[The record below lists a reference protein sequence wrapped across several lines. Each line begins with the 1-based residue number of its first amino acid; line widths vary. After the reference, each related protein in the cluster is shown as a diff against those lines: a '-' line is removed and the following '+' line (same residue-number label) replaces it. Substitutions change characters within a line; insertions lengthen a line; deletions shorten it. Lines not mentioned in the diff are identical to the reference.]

1 MTTPMAFPDPST
13 SVVPFVAGLVIA
25 LALIWAVWMG
35 IRFRRREPGPPD
47 PADQPKL
54 PRTGPVQ
61 EVREMREPDE
71 MPHTDDGG
79 SRLTPHELN
88 GFGNTSS
95 RRSKDQRP
103 RRWSRGS
110 SGAFG
115 SGGPGR
121 T

>member
-13 SVVPFVAGLVIA
+13 SVVPFVVGLVIA

-54 PRTGPVQ
+54 PRTGPVH

-79 SRLTPHELN
+79 SRLMPHELHN
-88 GFGNTSS
+88 ADSK
-95 RRSKDQRP
+95 RSEDQRP
-103 RRWSRGS
+103 RRWSRGN

>member
-1 MTTPMAFPDPST
+1 MASPDPST
-13 SVVPFVAGLVIA
+13 SVVPFVVGLVIA

-54 PRTGPVQ
+54 PRTGPVE

-79 SRLTPHELN
+79 SRLPPHELP
-88 GFGNTSS
+88 GFGNAGSK
-95 RRSKDQRP
+95 RSTDQRP
-103 RRWSRGS
+103 RHWSRDG
-110 SGAFG
+110 GDAAG

>member
-1 MTTPMAFPDPST
+1 MTTPMAFPDLST
-13 SVVPFVAGLVIA
+13 SVVPFVAGLVVA

-61 EVREMREPDE
+61 EVREVREPDE
-71 MPHTDDGG
+71 IPRAEDGG
-79 SRLTPHELN
+79 SRLTPHELH
-88 GFGNTSS
+88 GHGGPSS
-95 RRSKDQRP
+95 RRSEDQRP
-103 RRWSRGS
+103 RRWGRGG
-110 SGAFG
+110 GAFG
-115 SGGPGR
+115 GGGPGS

>member
-1 MTTPMAFPDPST
+1 MTTPMAFPDLST
-13 SVVPFVAGLVIA
+13 SVVPFVAGLVVA

-71 MPHTDDGG
+71 VPHTDDG

-88 GFGNTSS
+88 GHGSATS

-103 RRWSRGS
+103 RRWGRGN

-115 SGGPGR
+115 SGGPGS

>member
-1 MTTPMAFPDPST
+1 MTTPMAFPDLST
-13 SVVPFVAGLVIA
+13 SVVPFIAGLVIA

-54 PRTGPVQ
+54 PRTGPVH

-71 MPHTDDGG
+71 MPRTDNGG
-79 SRLTPHELN
+79 SRLTPHELHSD
-88 GFGNTSS
+88 GNAGGK
-95 RRSKDQRP
+95 RSEDQRP
-103 RRWSRGS
+103 RRWSRGH
-110 SGAFG
+110 SGSFG

>member
-1 MTTPMAFPDPST
+1 MTTPMAFPDLST
-13 SVVPFVAGLVIA
+13 SVVPFVVGLVVA

-54 PRTGPVQ
+54 PRTGPVH

-71 MPHTDDGG
+71 MPHTDGG
-79 SRLTPHELN
+79 HRLTPHELH
-88 GFGNTSS
+88 GYGNADS

-103 RRWSRGS
+103 RRWSRGN

-115 SGGPGR
+115 GGPGR